1 MKKLIAFL
9 IFLLAAMQGATAQ
22 EVLGQQIPL
31 PLALAMP
38 ITPLTPMPF
47 ATEPPL
53 AYKYDASHS
62 GAMSTKISKDLKFTA
77 VGTYRSYIGLMD
89 VQSVSGNMQYSF
101 GAINMQGGL
110 IANRYHYYRG
120 IISQYGISGQIVYS
134 FNPNLSATIFGTY
147 YNTNPFISMAAFP
160 FVPTTSY
167 GGYMTV
173 GNNNNF
179 YMNIGVERRYNTFEH
194 KMETVPIISPAF
206 KISNKVTV
214 ELPLGDLVKHVVE
227 DVVMKNR

>member
-1 MKKLIAFL
+1 MKKLTTFL
-9 IFLLAAMQGATAQ
+9 MLLLAAMQWATAQ

-31 PLALAMP
+31 SLADEYKNMEYHPATPSYSDILMVKALSSSELLAMP

-53 AYKYDASHS
+53 ANKYDASLS
-62 GAMSTKISKDLKFTA
+62 GATSMKISKDLKFTA

-120 IISQYGISGQIVYS
+120 IISQYG
-134 FNPNLSATIFGTY
+134 LSESV
-147 YNTNPFISMAAFP
+147 N
-160 FVPTTSY
+160 
-167 GGYMTV
+167 
-173 GNNNNF
+173 
-179 YMNIGVERRYNTFEH
+179 
-194 KMETVPIISPAF
+194 
-206 KISNKVTV
+206 
-214 ELPLGDLVKHVVE
+214 
-227 DVVMKNR
+227 